1 MRGALYGIA
10 TEGWP
15 FVIALA
21 VIAAWMLHAGSAYA
35 AIPLVGAV
43 MAVLK
48 FRDPQREVPADPHG
62 IVSPVDGQLI
72 EIRPVDGGLQL
83 CFRIAPLGAY
93 LLRSP
98 AEGKVLESARN
109 DGQHGFRIHT
119 DEGQEVE
126 LRLHSASWLPAAAS
140 VGYGERVGQGK
151 RCGAL
156 RGAHLAEVWLPPDAV
171 PQVRIG
177 QRVLAGETVIAHFA
191 GGKDVHSA

>member
-1 MRGALYGIA
+1 MRASTTCCPRAAGRRASTCSGKSARSCARACPGWAKTDMRGALYGIA

-72 EIRPVDGGLQL
+72 EIRPV
-83 CFRIAPLGAY
+83 
-93 LLRSP
+93 RS
-98 AEGKVLESARN
+98 EER
-109 DGQHGFRIHT
+109 
-119 DEGQEVE
+119 
-126 LRLHSASWLPAAAS
+126 
-140 VGYGERVGQGK
+140 RVGTEWGSTA
-151 RCGAL
+151 R
-156 RGAHLAEVWLPPDAV
+156 P
-171 PQVRIG
+171 
-177 QRVLAGETVIAHFA
+177 
-191 GGKDVHSA
+191 